1 MIGHEMFK
9 CHINLFPRH
18 IPAGKV
24 IGTRNG
30 AILVKLKEQNQAI
43 WFSHLKGISA
53 EC

>member
-1 MIGHEMFK
+1 MIGPKIFK
-9 CHINLFPRH
+9 FDLFRSH

-43 WFSHLKGISA
+43 WFSHLKGKSIV
-53 EC
+53 